1 MTTGFR
7 RVTEVVGAAERVWNE
22 VSEHLDEIGAVLG
35 PALRL
40 ADSVADEEL
49 SGAVRIAD
57 AELHRVR
64 VVLTTDPL
72 SLWHGDGVD
81 TTGLDDLLRQAKVA
95 ATRASE
101 VARLKEDA
109 DRRIAETA
117 ATVATA
123 RASEEEAAQ
132 VLAEAA
138 QKLGGGEL
146 SASPIATAQLA
157 SRLAGLHDI
166 KAAGRW
172 QRLAAELAAI
182 ETDAVAAAAQWRDAR
197 SAAQALLDQ
206 RTELRGL
213 LDAYRAKASRQGA
226 AENIELAAVYQLA
239 RDQLRAVP
247 CDLRSAADAVRVY
260 QQAVLGLSGGSP

>member
-1 MTTGFR
+1 
-7 RVTEVVGAAERVWNE
+7 
-22 VSEHLDEIGAVLG
+22 
-35 PALRL
+35 
-40 ADSVADEEL
+40 VADEEL
-49 SGAVRIAD
+49 SGAVRTAD
-57 AELHRVR
+57 AELRRVR

-81 TTGLDDLLRQAKVA
+81 TTGLDDLLRHAKVA

-146 SASPIATAQLA
+146 SVSPIATAQLA

-182 ETDAVAAAAQWRDAR
+182 ETDAVAAAAQWRDAS

-260 QQAVLGLSGGSP
+260 QQAVLGLSGGSL